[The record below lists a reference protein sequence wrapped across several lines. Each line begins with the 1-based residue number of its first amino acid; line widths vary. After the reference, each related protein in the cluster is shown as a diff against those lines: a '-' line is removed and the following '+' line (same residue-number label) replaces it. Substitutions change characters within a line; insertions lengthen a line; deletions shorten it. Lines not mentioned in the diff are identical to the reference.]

1 MYLRILIIFSLFSYF
16 FSFGQV
22 LTVRYGNYG
31 DRERIV
37 LDLGDRKDY
46 KVFVLEN
53 PKRIVVDVFSQGE
66 SSLKMPKGIKY
77 RVGKY
82 DWGTRVV
89 FERDFTTVKAF
100 SLDDPFR
107 IVIDLF
113 KEGDKG
119 LAQDDELIAI
129 LDPTVL
135 KVIQYKAEDKERL
148 ISERKKG
155 TVITQKRIIVLDAG
169 HGGHDPGAIG
179 YEGIKEKD
187 INLAIAKKL
196 ADYLRKDGRFKV
208 LMTRN
213 GDYFVPLEERA
224 RIALRSRADIFI
236 SIHANASPSGI
247 SHHASGTYV
256 FAISQEAA
264 RRKKQQI
271 INNDSYAKLVLG
283 NSDVSTNTKVVLAD
297 LAMDVTLYESVSFG
311 ERIAKSVARE
321 LGREVAFKGI
331 QRAGFAV
338 LKTPGIPSVLVET
351 GFITNP
357 DEATLMS
364 SENFQDRFAYAL
376 YMSIVDYFFPSSN
389 KQLTLSQ

>member
-1 MYLRILIIFSLFSYF
+1 MYLTILIIFSLLLHC

-31 DRERIV
+31 DKERIV

-53 PKRIVVDVFSQGE
+53 PKRIVVDIFSQKE
-66 SSLKMPKGIKY
+66 SSLKVPKGINY

-89 FERDFTTVKAF
+89 FEKDFTTVKAF
-100 SLDDPFR
+100 SLDEPFR
-107 IVIDLF
+107 IVIDVF
-113 KEGDKG
+113 KENKG
-119 LAQDDELIAI
+119 LVQDDELIAI

-135 KVIQYKAEDKERL
+135 KVIQYRSENKERL
-148 ISERKKG
+148 ISERKKSM
-155 TVITQKRIIVLDAG
+155 VVTQKRIIVVDAG

-179 YEGIKEKD
+179 YAGIKEKD
-187 INLAIAKKL
+187 VNLAIAKKL
-196 ADYLRKDGRFKV
+196 TDYLRKDGRFKV

-224 RIALRSRADIFI
+224 RISLRNKADIFI

-271 INNDSYAKLVLG
+271 INNDGYAKLVLG
-283 NSDVSTNTKVVLAD
+283 SSDVPTNTKVVLAD

-311 ERIAKSVARE
+311 KRIAKSVARE
-321 LGREVAFKGI
+321 LGREVTFKGI

-357 DEATLMS
+357 DEATLMA
-364 SENFQDRFAYAL
+364 SEDFQDRFAYAL
-376 YMSIVDYFFPSSN
+376 YRSVVDYFFPSNN